1 MPNLTTNFSFNKPLV
16 NDAIDEDLWG
26 GQLNDNWDSID
37 TLLDQFTPIG
47 SIQAYSGTV
56 SPNAKWLLCDNSAVS
71 RTTYATLF
79 ALVATAYGIGDGSTT
94 FNLPDYRGRSIVGLD
109 NMGGSSAN
117 RITDANA
124 DSLNNTG
131 FGSETP
137 SGTLSGSTDGTAIT
151 EAQLPSSVTI
161 DQTSV
166 GNVDNVVTGNQKI
179 AVSASGSRS
188 MSYTVALGSG
198 SPHTHPL
205 TGVTVTGSAG
215 DNLPPGI
222 VSAVIIRAL

>member
-16 NDAIDEDLWG
+16 NDPIDEDLWG

-47 SIQAYSGTV
+47 SIQAYSGTA
-56 SPNAKWLLCDNSAVS
+56 SPNAKWLLCDNSAIS

-79 ALVATAYGIGDGSTT
+79 ALVSTSYGVGDGSTT
-94 FNLPDYRGRSIVGLD
+94 FNLPDYRGRTLVGLD

-117 RITDANA
+117 RITDTNA

-131 FGSETP
+131 FGDEDVQATI
-137 SGTLSGSTDGTAIT
+137 SGSV
-151 EAQLPSSVTI
+151 SSHTLTI
-161 DQTSV
+161 AEMPAHTHDNGV
-166 GNVDNVVTGNQKI
+166 GGGG
-179 AVSASGSRS
+179 SGSRLFDS
-188 MSYTVALGSG
+188 TSNDSTTAASRSTGG
-198 SPHTHPL
+198 GGGHTHND
-205 TGVTVTGSAG
+205 TFAVSSSAG
-215 DNLPPGI
+215 DNLQPGI